1 MPHKTIAKRKV
12 PFTIVEDHVLTNE
25 LITGS
30 SKLVYVMLCQH
41 ADKEGKG
48 YPSLARLAKLCSL
61 SRPTVIKAIRS
72 LVEHKKVSVDKTT
85 GKSNIYW
92 VGDQSTTDTGTSKN
106 EAHELEPVNYK
117 EEKEFDS
124 KGFTNLWR
132 KYAGMSS
139 VVMAFEYKLAK
150 EDIQEI
156 GGIDQMKKVIAR
168 AFKRDIFPFS
178 KGEPIAYK
186 IVHSHLSSL
195 LNAAE
200 QVENREPSC
209 PACGSKGGYASL
221 GGGRFECNN
230 CETVWRETV

>member
-12 PFTIVEDHVLTNE
+12 PFTIVEDHVLTDE

-72 LVEHKKVSVDKTT
+72 LVEHKKISVDKTT

-106 EAHELEPVNYK
+106 EAHELDSDNYIFSS
-117 EEKEFDS
+117 KEFTD
-124 KGFTNLWR
+124 LWR
-132 KYAGMSS
+132 RYAGLSYRLLPL
-139 VVMAFEYKLAK
+139 EYKLAK
-150 EDIQEI
+150 KDIQEI
-156 GGIDQMKKVIAR
+156 GGIDQLKKVVAR
-168 AFKRDIFPFS
+168 AFNRDIFPFN
-178 KGEPIAYK
+178 KNEPITYK

-195 LNAAE
+195 LNSAE
-200 QVENREPSC
+200 PKEKNEPSC

-221 GGGRFECNN
+221 GNRRFECNN
-230 CETVWRETV
+230 CETVWKE